1 MAKTTVQKI
10 QQVAA
15 VALNSAEILL
25 AEWLPDGQRQG
36 SEWVARNTARA
47 DACPGSFGV
56 SLVSGKWNDFA
67 DQDAH
72 GGDLVSLL
80 SYLRNCR
87 QVDAARLIDEQLGL
101 GIFQRAGA
109 STAPLPKP
117 YDVPTKTQL
126 RQQAVAERLAAQER
140 AALAAKRLWHSAG
153 PANPAHPYLVEKGIE
168 PYHLRQSAQ
177 GQLLVPLYA
186 DGQLVNVQCI
196 DQQGHKRF
204 LKGGRV
210 RGAYAPLGRVQAG
223 RQLFICEGWATGA
236 TLHAHT
242 REPVACAMNAGNL
255 AAVAETLR
263 ERYDALD
270 LVIAGDDDRL
280 TPGNPG
286 RTAANAAAL
295 AVGALVLF
303 PVWPQDAPTTLS
315 DFNDLARWYRQQ
327 RNAT

>member
-1 MAKTTVQKI
+1 MAKTTIQKI

-15 VALNSAEILL
+15 VALNSADILL
-25 AEWLPDGQRQG
+25 AEWLPDGERQG

-56 SLVSGKWNDFA
+56 SLTSGKWNDFA

-87 QVDAARLIDEQLGL
+87 QIDAAMLIDEQLGL
-101 GIFQRAGA
+101 GIFQRSGS

-117 YDVPTKTQL
+117 CEVPGKAQ
-126 RQQAVAERLAAQER
+126 RRKQAETARIAAQAR
-140 AALAAKRLWHSAG
+140 AAQAAQRLWHTAA
-153 PANPAHPYLVEKGIE
+153 PANPAHPYLVDKGVK
-168 PYHLRQSAQ
+168 PHHLRQSAQ

-186 DGQLVNVQCI
+186 DGQLVNLQCI
-196 DQQGHKRF
+196 DPQGQKRF

-210 RGAYAPLGRVQAG
+210 RGAYAPLGKVQAG

-242 REPVACAMNAGNL
+242 GEPVACAMNAGNL

-263 ERYDALD
+263 DRYHTLD
-270 LVIAGDDDRL
+270 MVIAGDDDRL

-295 AVGALVLF
+295 SVGALVLF
-303 PVWPQDAPTTLS
+303 PTWPPDAPDSLS
-315 DFNDLARWYRQQ
+315 DFNDLARWHSQQ
-327 RNAT
+327 RKAK